1 MFSVPFKQPLQIMMQ
16 LLSAAMII
24 FKKVLTIQVFFYFIF
39 FLNLHF
45 PFLSALSFR
54 CLVWTLCNDKPVCF
68 TKNMTPALG
77 TNQL

>member
-24 FKKVLTIQVFFYFIF
+24 FKKVLTIQVFIFYFY

-54 CLVWTLCNDKPVCF
+54 CLV
-68 TKNMTPALG
+68 
-77 TNQL
+77 

>member
-24 FKKVLTIQVFFYFIF
+24 FKKVLTIQVFIFLIF

-54 CLVWTLCNDKPVCF
+54 CLV
-68 TKNMTPALG
+68 
-77 TNQL
+77 

>member
-24 FKKVLTIQVFFYFIF
+24 FKKVLTIQVIFF

-54 CLVWTLCNDKPVCF
+54 CLV
-68 TKNMTPALG
+68 
-77 TNQL
+77 

>member
-24 FKKVLTIQVFFYFIF
+24 FKKVLTIQVFF

-54 CLVWTLCNDKPVCF
+54 CLV
-68 TKNMTPALG
+68 
-77 TNQL
+77 

>member
-39 FLNLHF
+39 FFKPPF
-45 PFLSALSFR
+45 PFLKCTEFQVS
-54 CLVWTLCNDKPVCF
+54 CLNF
-68 TKNMTPALG
+68 M
-77 TNQL
+77 

>member
-24 FKKVLTIQVFFYFIF
+24 FKKVLTIQVFFFFLIF

-54 CLVWTLCNDKPVCF
+54 CLV
-68 TKNMTPALG
+68 
-77 TNQL
+77 

>member
-24 FKKVLTIQVFFYFIF
+24 FKKVLTIQVFFFFKFF

-54 CLVWTLCNDKPVCF
+54 CLV
-68 TKNMTPALG
+68 
-77 TNQL
+77 